1 MDDQATAVP
10 AQIQRLNSYASSS
23 SSSGVVTNFHSKS
36 LSQNLSC
43 DSSRSNFST
52 FESLELNLSDCS
64 ELAGSLPSCATTTV
78 TDSDPKDEGKV
89 SIVFD
94 LYETILINF
103 LTVGCRTITSTS
115 AMHPCGYVSMTG
127 RTSCSFTRNPN
138 NGTHNHN
145 HNGKAVCR
153 GVSRSPVDFRC
164 VFSHFFSEYS

>member
-10 AQIQRLNSYASSS
+10 PQIQRLNSYASSS

-78 TDSDPKDEGKV
+78 TDSDPKDEGTFSIEIKV
-89 SIVFD
+89 VYF
-94 LYETILINF
+94 
-103 LTVGCRTITSTS
+103 
-115 AMHPCGYVSMTG
+115 
-127 RTSCSFTRNPN
+127 
-138 NGTHNHN
+138 
-145 HNGKAVCR
+145 
-153 GVSRSPVDFRC
+153 
-164 VFSHFFSEYS
+164 